1 MQLKT
6 KELMVVGGALFAGVA
21 SALASTKF
29 YSPPPP
35 RVRS

>member
-21 SALASTKF
+21 SALASTKKTL
-29 YSPPPP
+29 
-35 RVRS
+35 